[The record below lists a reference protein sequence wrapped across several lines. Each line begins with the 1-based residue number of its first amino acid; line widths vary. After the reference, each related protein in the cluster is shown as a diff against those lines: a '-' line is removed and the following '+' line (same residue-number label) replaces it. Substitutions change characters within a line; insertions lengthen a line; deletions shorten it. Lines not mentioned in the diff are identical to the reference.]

1 MGTTVGGVTFVGG
14 GGGVAVEC
22 FGPVTLVPGFGRTVA
37 LGVTRA
43 IGACTTREG
52 REVVCWGGALRR
64 TRGISGA

>member
-1 MGTTVGGVTFVGG
+1 MGTTVGGVTVVGG
-14 GGGVAVEC
+14 GGGVAGGC
-22 FGPVTLVPGFGRTVA
+22 FGPAMLAAGFGRTVA

-52 REVVCWGGALRR
+52 REVVCRGGALRR

>member
-22 FGPVTLVPGFGRTVA
+22 FGPVTLVPGFGCTVG

-64 TRGISGA
+64 ARGISGA